1 MIDREK
7 TYSTYK
13 MYSQDVEMT
22 MQWWFNNWSELMF
35 PLEKDREISVY
46 SFNNFR
52 TTSTAE
58 VNEIFTAL
66 QKDNAP
72 QYILINLLRE
82 YYNSIGE
89 TEKFKIVNKY
99 YLYKSDDMTIKKGS
113 LGYYDKIHIV
123 ISDNIMKWI
132 EEEGVMDMNEK
143 QLDTYLRDKAMEL
156 MATPIDTNGEIV
168 NTEIVY
174 KESEQSEKEL
184 EEESKEES
192 DYETLYEQLKKQTE
206 DAGMEVEEIEG
217 KVVVTGRPT

>member
-22 MQWWFNNWSELMF
+22 MQWWFNNWTELMF
-35 PLEKDREISVY
+35 PLEKESEVSVY
-46 SFNNFR
+46 AFNNFR

-66 QKDNAP
+66 QNSNAP

-123 ISDNIMKWI
+123 ISDNIMKWVDD
-132 EEEGVMDMNEK
+132 EGIMDMNEK
-143 QLDTYLRDKAMEL
+143 QLDTYLREKAMSL
-156 MATPIDTNGEIV
+156 MAMPLAIDGNIV

-174 KESEQSEKEL
+174 KE
-184 EEESKEES
+184 EESEDESEE
-192 DYETLYEQLKKQTE
+192 DYESLYEQIKKQTE
-206 DAGMEVEEIEG
+206 DAGMKVEEVDG
-217 KVVVTGRPT
+217 KVVITGEPN